1 VTRRKLTGFG
11 VKPIGEVQ
19 WQFFYRWLYGIV
31 EPLSGEH
38 FLLEFSHLD
47 SLCFEEFLQTFS
59 QAYPHDLHLMQVDNA
74 KAHSAQTLTVP
85 KNIILLFQPPYCPE
99 VNPIERV
106 WQEFKRWLQWQHFDS
121 IAELQQAISRW
132 VSRLTP
138 RLMRS
143 LTQWDWLVDG
153 LCVAGI

>member
-1 VTRRKLTGFG
+1 VQRRKLTGFG
-11 VKPIGEVQ
+11 VKPLFEVQ
-19 WQFFYRWLYGIV
+19 WQFLYRWLYGVV
-31 EPLSGEH
+31 EPISGQH
-38 FLLEFSHLD
+38 FMLEFSHLD

-99 VNPIERV
+99 INPIERV

-121 IAELQQAISRW
+121 IAELQQAISPW
-132 VSRLTP
+132 VPRLTP
-138 RLMRS
+138 RQMRS
-143 LTQWDWLVDG
+143 LTPWD
-153 LCVAGI
+153 